1 MEISQ
6 MEQLLSD
13 QWTSAASAGRDQ
25 LERDDLRQILDFG
38 TWEDV
43 QVQIQ
48 SSRGDPSI
56 HQEFAILVHGLLK
69 LRTFTDNW
77 IRQASS
83 RIDTSVLWG
92 LLRVFLKVPPF
103 FKLLGCAASNVI
115 RMLRE
120 NCHKIDILNN
130 QFTEANTFTAEL
142 KECCVEIGVTFLSFL
157 FSVVKFMR
165 NDIIYTTHGTSLEI
179 EWAFLEQQFSSTSR
193 HIDEVLSRIEMLS
206 KFAERSSQASRTS
219 SVQAQPL
226 LSPSLKQLS
235 LSVKQAKLPC
245 VVLPAIRT
253 SRYFDRVNVGQK
265 IEVHFNKVGTE
276 QSFRSLAI
284 HGLGGVG
291 KSIVALRYAENKLR
305 KGELD
310 ALFWVHSEKLVSIK
324 QSFTD
329 IALRLKLPDARQG
342 DHDENLALVLNW
354 LQQTHCRWL
363 IVYDNAEFA
372 DLIRDFWPLA
382 SRGQALITTRNP
394 SLAFE
399 LADRMME
406 HTSWDNQTGLS
417 FLLHLLST
425 DITSDLKEDV
435 LTSAQ
440 QLSQKLSGH
449 ALAISAMAGLIH
461 SRALSIA
468 EFMNFYDQAPS
479 HLHGISGNRSINAL
493 WSISFKSL
501 NPQSHTIL
509 GVMAFVEPDSIPQAL
524 FEFESPDDVP
534 ESLRF
539 CSDRLSFSSAIETLL
554 TLALV
559 KRDRTSRTFS
569 LHRLVQAAFKH
580 SMTSEQ
586 RQEAFNN
593 AAILTY
599 HTYPQKDANRAN
611 LYLMWDLCAKY
622 LLHVISLKDCFREE
636 KKLNPKFTAL
646 SLYCSLNNS
655 CQRYLLEI
663 NSLDDLADL
672 IEVNTMALN
681 TLPPEDQAISLQG
694 SLTPHRGQLL
704 LRLGKPEEGV
714 QLLEKSYEIRSHNV
728 PFSPR
733 ESAWAANNVAT
744 GMATL
749 NDFTEALEWYERSR
763 GHYLEWS
770 NQQENKG
777 ELSPTI
783 MIEMGLCLVYS
794 ALRQIEYTNPYN
806 WARAAGAHF
815 GLGLVDRHNID
826 FESAETHFLEAQNLW
841 LKGDQMRTNPFNAGC
856 MYRLG
861 CVAMDRGKV
870 ESAVR
875 YLRDALTITQMRPHI
890 TMAEHARVL
899 FKLSEA
905 LEQEPRHREEAQL
918 MREEAERLLRLR
930 SPNAVNPGS
939 ECTYDSLILIEWR

>member
-1 MEISQ
+1 MSQ

-13 QWTSAASAGRDQ
+13 QWRSAGSAGRDQ
-25 LERDDLRQILDFG
+25 LERDDLRQVLDFG

-43 QVQIQ
+43 QLQIQ
-48 SSRGDPSI
+48 SSLGGPADSAI
-56 HQEFAILVHGLLK
+56 HQEFALLGHGLLK
-69 LRTFTDNW
+69 LRTFTDNCMQ
-77 IRQASS
+77 QASS

-92 LLRVFLKVPPF
+92 LLRVILKT
-103 FKLLGCAASNVI
+103 GAAANVI

-130 QFTEANTFTAEL
+130 HFTKANTFTAEL
-142 KECCVEIGVTFLSFL
+142 KECCVEIGVTFLSFLSFL

-179 EWAFLEQQFSSTSR
+179 EWAPLEQQFSSTSR
-193 HIDEVLSRIEMLS
+193 HIGEVLSRIEMLS

-219 SVQAQPL
+219 SVQEQPL
-226 LSPSLKQLS
+226 LSSSLKQLS
-235 LSVKQAKLPC
+235 LSDEHARLPC

-253 SRYFDRVNVGQK
+253 SRYFDRVDLGQK
-265 IEVHFNKVGTE
+265 IEEHFNEVGTE
-276 QSFRSLAI
+276 QSFRSLTI

-310 ALFWVHSEKLVSIK
+310 ALFWVQSEKLVSTK

-329 IALRLKLPDARQG
+329 IALRLRLPDARQG
-342 DHDENLALVLNW
+342 DHDQNLALVLNW

-399 LADRMME
+399 LAD
-406 HTSWDNQTGLS
+406 
-417 FLLHLLST
+417 HL
-425 DITSDLKEDV
+425 TSDLKEDE

-461 SRALSIA
+461 SRALSIT
-468 EFMNFYDQAPS
+468 EFMNFYNQAPS

-493 WSISFKSL
+493 WALSFKSL

-524 FEFESPDDVP
+524 FELDSPDDVP

-539 CSDRLSFSSAIETLL
+539 CSDLISFSGAIETLL

-559 KRDRTSRTFS
+559 KRDHTSTTFS

-593 AAILTY
+593 AAILMY
-599 HTYPQKDANRAN
+599 HTHPRRDANRAN

-636 KKLNPKFTAL
+636 KKFNPKFTAL

-694 SLTPHRGQLL
+694 SLSSHRGQLL

-714 QLLEKSYEIRSHNV
+714 QWLKKSYEIRSHDV

-733 ESAWAANNVAT
+733 ESAWAANNAAT

-749 NDFTEALEWYERSR
+749 NNFTEALE
-763 GHYLEWS
+763 
-770 NQQENKG
+770 
-777 ELSPTI
+777 
-783 MIEMGLCLVYS
+783 C
-794 ALRQIEYTNPYN
+794 
-806 WARAAGAHF
+806 AHF

-826 FESAETHFLEAQNLW
+826 FESAGTHFLEAQNLW

-856 MYRLG
+856 MYHLG
-861 CVAMDRGKV
+861 CVALDRGKV

-875 YLRDALTITQMRPHI
+875 HLRDALTITQMRTHI
-890 TMAEHARVL
+890 MMAEHARVL

-905 LEQEPRHREEAQL
+905 LEQEPRHGEEAQL

-930 SPNAVNPGS
+930 SPNEVNPGS
-939 ECTYDSLILIEWR
+939 ECTYDSLILIDWR